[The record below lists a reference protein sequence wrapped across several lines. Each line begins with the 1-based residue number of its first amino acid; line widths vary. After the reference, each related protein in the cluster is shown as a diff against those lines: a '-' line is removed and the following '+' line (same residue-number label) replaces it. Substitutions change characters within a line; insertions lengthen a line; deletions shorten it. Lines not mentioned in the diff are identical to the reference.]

1 MYYFINQ
8 IKKKDCAFASL
19 KILLANVYKKKD
31 FLYVIQDKD
40 DKSYSL
46 KEIINEAK
54 KYGVVLKGYKLE
66 NDEEIYNFKKQP
78 YLITINENDLLHM
91 VVLLKVTKKYVII
104 ADPNDEI
111 KKIKISEL
119 LKIWT
124 RDFLEIEEV
133 TGSDFKMDKVKDK
146 SQKYVIFSLITK
158 MISFVSLAFGLY
170 SCNKKISFFIPLSFF
185 LIFAI
190 VSLLDK
196 VILIKGMR
204 NFDSEVITPSYL
216 ESKKQM
222 QSTMISMNN
231 YKRITFSGPLK
242 LFESIFILV
251 FATIILGY
259 NSYLNLI
266 NISLILL
273 LQVAL
278 FFIFN
283 SYFKSKK
290 RYISLLENKLVSL
303 NLNDDEIKSTINEVN
318 KEAYNL
324 AILFDVKKYV
334 GLFVSVILAMLIYGF
349 NQTSGLNFII
359 FHAAFYYLIFDYIDK
374 VINYG
379 DEVNEY
385 KKYKCIYLNIINRNK
400 TIEQNN

>member
-19 KILLANVYKKKD
+19 KILLANIYKRKD
-31 FLYVIQDKD
+31 FLYIIQDKE

-46 KEIINEAK
+46 KDIISEAK
-54 KYGVVLKGYKLE
+54 KYGVTLKGYKLE
-66 NDEEIYNFKKQP
+66 SDEDIFAFKKKP
-78 YLITINENDLLHM
+78 YLININENGLLHM
-91 VVLLKVTKKYVII
+91 VVLLKINKKYALI

-111 KKIKISEL
+111 RKLKINEL

-124 RDFLEIEEV
+124 RDFLEIDEV
-133 TGSDFKMDKVKDK
+133 LGSDFKMDKIKDK
-146 SQKYVIFSLITK
+146 NQKYVVFSLITK
-158 MISFVSLAFGLY
+158 MISFVSLSLGLY
-170 SCNKKISFFIPLSFF
+170 SCNKEISFFIPLCFF
-185 LIFAI
+185 LVFAI

-196 VILIKGMR
+196 VILIKGMK
-204 NFDSEVITPSYL
+204 NFDNEIITPSYL
-216 ESKKQM
+216 ESKKHL

-231 YKRITFSGPLK
+231 YKKITFSGPLK
-242 LFESIFILV
+242 LFEAVFILC

-273 LQVAL
+273 FQVAL

-290 RYISLLENKLVSL
+290 RYLTLLENKLINNSL
-303 NLNDDEIKSTINEVN
+303 EEDEFKETINELN
-318 KEAYNL
+318 KEAYNI
-324 AILFDVKKYV
+324 AILYDVKKYA
-334 GLFVSVILAMLIYGF
+334 GIFISVILAMMIYGF
-349 NQTSGLNFII
+349 NTTSGLNFVI
-359 FHAAFYYLIFDYIDK
+359 FHAAFYFLIFDYIDK

-379 DEVNEY
+379 DELNEY
-385 KKYKCIYLNIINRNK
+385 RKYKCIYLNIVKNMK
-400 TIEQNN
+400 TSVQSS